1 MIALAPVT
9 GPSEPATESLD
20 LVRERVLGTLAA
32 ALDFRAGSQAW
43 PMQPRSL
50 EVYRVFRQG
59 QEALWGGGGPYKALP
74 LFREAWAMDSTFYP
88 ALVRITLWVYWLSGF
103 AGGDSLGA
111 AEADSLARL
120 VDRYRDR
127 MSEVERLSFQ
137 LLYHGDLDGPEARL
151 RTGRRLA
158 ELTPWYTP
166 FVGVAALES
175 YRPREAL
182 ERFARVD
189 TANSNYPLPS
199 WFWPATAQ
207 AHHLLQHYEEE
218 LEIARAVRRER
229 PDDLRLIDLRLMD
242 GYLRPLA
249 ALGRIEALTTL
260 LDTVFALPFE
270 ERGPLGFLWTP
281 HRRAGKLAAELRA
294 HGYGDAARSV
304 LQRTVD
310 WLETRSPEEER
321 RFRLPSVYRYA
332 LAECLYK
339 LERWE
344 EARAV
349 YEELLAEG
357 GPQDTLALAGLGAIA
372 ARSASS
378 LRGSPEASRWAEPA
392 SPRCLGSG
400 RRPCACCAS
409 PCARSDLGEYAATG
423 QRTWRE
429 DTGIWTWSRC
439 AATPPSSCSCGRGGR
454 EVRLTSSRAMR
465 ARRCILRLGLS
476 AAAVIGI
483 AAAVADSQGG

>member
-229 PDDLRLIDLRLMD
+229 PDDLRLMD
-242 GYLRPLA
+242 SYLRPLA

-260 LDTVFALPFE
+260 LDTIFALPFE

-281 HRRAGKLAAELRA
+281 HIRAGRLAAELRA
-294 HGYGDAARSV
+294 HGYGDAARPV

-372 ARSASS
+372 AAA
-378 LRGSPEASRWAEPA
+378 GPSPHRRAAWGAGGGRAPA
-392 SPRCLGSG
+392 
-400 RRPCACCAS
+400 
-409 PCARSDLGEYAATG
+409 ARVPAPG
-423 QRTWRE
+423 RTWGN
-429 DTGIWTWSRC
+429 TQ
-439 AATPPSSCSCGRGGR
+439 
-454 EVRLTSSRAMR
+454 
-465 ARRCILRLGLS
+465 RLGNVHGGKTPGYGPG
-476 AAAVIGI
+476 AAARLPPLRAVH
-483 AAAVADSQGG
+483 AAAGVGK